1 MKLFH
6 SYFSDLNQVVKT
18 RSAISK
24 WIDIFTGISQGSTLG
39 PLIFNIF
46 INDLIMFFEKM
57 TLAIIRMIILAQN
70 YSKPSVVLKFVSK
83 DYVTIT
89 TSCSFIYCAVPV
101 SEHIPHSVNSW
112 LLFNV
117 FYYISLN
124 IFISSEDTKFKVMFS
139 PSAVL
144 FLKLSQQKSELQKQI
159 NYFVLEL

>member
-1 MKLFH
+1 MIIVKLEAYYFDNITLKLFH

-70 YSKPSVVLKFVSK
+70 YSKPSVVLNSK
-83 DYVTIT
+83 NL
-89 TSCSFIYCAVPV
+89 
-101 SEHIPHSVNSW
+101 SVK
-112 LLFNV
+112 
-117 FYYISLN
+117 I
-124 IFISSEDTKFKVMFS
+124 M
-139 PSAVL
+139 
-144 FLKLSQQKSELQKQI
+144 
-159 NYFVLEL
+159 